1 VSWHTAFLHRVDVK
15 HFPKLSE
22 LMAKLR
28 PAGKSDDARP
38 DPKSV
43 GRDLMNALLQLPA
56 ATKDQAKEAAAA
68 AVSSQDPSL
77 SSAEQEAPPDGY

>member
-28 PAGKSDDARP
+28 PAGKSDDAKP
-38 DPKSV
+38 DTKSV

-56 ATKDQAKEAAAA
+56 ATKDQAKDAAAA
-68 AVSSQDPSL
+68 AASPQEPSPP
-77 SSAEQEAPPDGY
+77 SPEQEAPAE